1 MSAAPFRFSWRGR
14 RQLELVM
21 QTEAAECALACLSM
35 VAAYHGHA
43 ADLMSLRRRFNISS
57 KGANLRRM
65 AEIADAIGLE
75 ARALRATLEYLPAA
89 PTPCILHWDLNH
101 FVVLNRVTARGAEI
115 FDPSR
120 GRYWMPLAEVSAHF
134 TGVVLQLT
142 PGASF
147 EEVAET
153 PGVSLRAL
161 TGRITGLAGVT
172 VQILGLALGIE
183 VLSLLAPFQMQWVI
197 DQALLTN
204 DHNMLVVIALGFVV
218 VSAMSAAFGFARAWL
233 VSWFGASLN
242 AQWVTNVFAHLLKLP
257 MDFFEKRHMGDI
269 VSRFYSIQSIQTTLT
284 GSFIEA
290 VLDGAMGLMALVI
303 LTLYSASLT
312 LVVGASILLYAGL
325 RWAMYRALWRI
336 NEEQLVYSARQQTE
350 LMESIRGIQ
359 AIKLANKQAERR
371 GRLERATHEAA
382 RRTMQSQRVGLA
394 FAVANQALFG
404 TQRVALVAFGA
415 YLAMQGKFSAGMLV
429 AYVAYADQL
438 STKFSSLVDKLIEF
452 QMLGLHTKR
461 VADIA
466 LTGPEAHAEGP
477 YSGPVPKAR
486 IEVKGVGFRYAEGEP
501 WVLRGVSLV
510 IEAGESVAIIGPSG
524 YGKST
529 LAKLIVGLLE
539 PIEGSIEIDG
549 IDIRRYG
556 LARYRGLI
564 GAVMQDD
571 NLFAGSIADNISLFD
586 VDAAMDDIVAAA
598 RMAQFHDDIVA
609 MPMAYESLVGDMGA
623 ALSGGQKQRL
633 MLARALYRKPS
644 ILVLDEATSHLD
656 AARETSINAAIGA
669 LDVTRIILAHRQETI
684 ASAQRVI
691 DITRLNGSTAVV
703 GVQHS
708 SMAVAHG

>member
-1 MSAAPFRFSWRGR
+1 
-14 RQLELVM
+14 M

-43 ADLMSLRRRFNISS
+43 TDLMSLRRRFKISS

-75 ARALRATLEYLPAA
+75 ARALRATLEYLPVA

-183 VLSLLAPFQMQWVI
+183 VLSLLVPFQMQWVI

-204 DHNMLVVIALGFVV
+204 DQNMLAVIAVGFVV
-218 VSAMSAAFGFARAWL
+218 VFAMSAALGFARAWL

-290 VLDGAMGLMALVI
+290 VLDGAMGLLALVI

-438 STKFSSLVDKLIEF
+438 STKFSSLVDKLVEF
-452 QMLGLHTKR
+452 RMLGLHTKR

-466 LTGPEAHAEGP
+466 LTSPEAHAAGV

-486 IEVKGVGFRYAEGEP
+486 IEVKDVGFRYAEGEP
-501 WVLRGVSLV
+501 WVLRGVSLA
-510 IEAGESVAIIGPSG
+510 IEAGESVAIVGPSG

-529 LAKLIVGLLE
+529 LAKLMVGLLE

-556 LARYRGLI
+556 LARYRDLI

-633 MLARALYRKPS
+633 MLARAIYRKPS

-656 AARETSINAAIGA
+656 AAREASINASIGA

-708 SMAVAHG
+708 GMAVAHG